1 MRILFIRSNPVF
13 PDSRVE
19 KEIGA
24 LQEAGHNVELLA
36 WDRNADYP
44 LRMEFLND
52 SMHDICAY
60 RVGIKANYGSGIKN
74 IGNLLKFQYEI
85 FKFLKT
91 HVYDA
96 IHACDFDTAFTAFHL
111 INRDKTKF
119 IYDIFDF
126 YVDAYNVP
134 NILKELIKCLDYKI
148 IEKANC
154 VIICTEERRQ
164 QIAGSNPKK
173 VVVIHNTPP
182 MLVIDKKNQTLH
194 GGGPKICYVGIL
206 QPGRLLIELGEVV
219 KNHPDWELH
228 IGGFGMYEEYFK
240 KLSEEY
246 ANIFY
251 YGRLPYERTLNLES
265 KCDIMLALYDPNVP
279 NHKYAAPNKFY
290 EALFLGKPIIMVKE
304 TGMSSVVKENDIG
317 VLIDYS
323 EDGFLDGLNRLISKK
338 NEWGEISK
346 KMKRLYNEKYSWTEM
361 EKRLYDLYGD
371 L

>member
-194 GGGPKICYVGIL
+194 GGRPKICYVGIL

-279 NHKYAAPNKFY
+279 NHKYAAPNKVY
-290 EALFLGKPIIMVKE
+290 EALMLGKPLIMAQG
-304 TGMSSVVKENDIG
+304 TGLAS
-317 VLIDYS
+317 LIDKYS
-323 EDGFLDGLNRLISKK
+323 IGEIIEYNCTGLDAGLISIIGRQ
-338 NEWGEISK
+338 NQWEEISK
-346 KMKRLYNEKYSWTEM
+346 TER
-361 EKRLYDLYGD
+361 RLYDEFYSWPIMKKRLINLYEN